1 MLWIVP
7 YFRCMK
13 HLILACAC
21 LTFGVSMEAQYP
33 MVPEVW
39 YDDTDAIASALFQ
52 EALGQGECHERLR
65 ELTKGI
71 GHRLSGSP
79 QADSAMVWGANVLEN
94 NGADSVFVMPVVVP
108 AWTRGDV
115 CLASAGGD
123 RLRVTAL
130 GGSVPTPGDSTIR
143 ARCVVVRGIEELA
156 ELPRSATEGRIVL
169 FNRPMDPL
177 LINTGAAYGGAV
189 DQRGKGA
196 IAAAKAGGVAAL
208 VRSMTHAHDTIP
220 HTGAMYY
227 EDDVPRVPAA
237 AISTVDARELAH
249 RLEADPDLELTLAM
263 NCRDLGER
271 EQGNVIG
278 VLSGNE
284 FPERIIALG
293 GHLDSWDIGEGA
305 HDDGAGIVHT
315 LEALRLLRAIG
326 YAPRHTLHF
335 VLFINEENGNR
346 GGEAYAQWAN
356 NNEMGLRVVGALES
370 DAGGLVPRGFS
381 IDASPEDLAWL
392 NSLLPYL
399 EPFGLNSARNGWAG
413 VDISPLKQQEN
424 RPLLLGLLPDGQR
437 YFDYHHS
444 ARDVFEN
451 VHKREL
457 ELGAAACALM
467 IVLMDQH
474 L

>member
-1 MLWIVP
+1 MDELP
-7 YFRCMK
+7 YFRRMK
-13 HLILACAC
+13 RCIGLLALLACSAW
-21 LTFGVSMEAQYP
+21 GAAQWSD
-33 MVPEVW
+33 E
-39 YDDTDAIASALFQ
+39 DFAQAAALFE
-52 EALGQGECHERLR
+52 EALGNGESYERLR

-79 QADSAMVWGANVLEN
+79 EADAAMAWGEEVLAA

-108 AWTRGDV
+108 AWTRGTR
-115 CLASAGGD
+115 CTASVGGQA
-123 RLRVTAL
+123 LRVTAL
-130 GGSVPTPGDSTIR
+130 GGSVPTPNDAPLT
-143 ARCVVVRGIEELA
+143 APCLVVRGIEELA
-156 ELPRSATEGRIVL
+156 PLPREDTEGRIIL

-208 VRSMTHAHDTIP
+208 VRSMTHAYDTIP

-227 EDDVPRVPAA
+227 EEGVTRVPAA

-249 RLEADPDLELTLAM
+249 RVAAEPDVEVTLTM
-263 NCRDLGER
+263 NCRDLGQR
-271 EQGNVIG
+271 EQGNVVG
-278 VLSGNE
+278 VLRGDA
-284 FPERIIALG
+284 FPDRVIALG

-305 HDDGAGIVHT
+305 HDDGAGVVHT
-315 LEALRLLRAIG
+315 LEALRLLKAIG
-326 YAPRHTLHF
+326 YRPRHTMHF

-346 GGEAYAQWAN
+346 GGKAYAEWAAT
-356 NNEMGLRVVGALES
+356 NENGACVVGAMES

-381 IDASPEDLAWL
+381 VDASPEHVEWL
-392 NSLLPYL
+392 QAQLPYL
-399 EPFGLNSARNGWAG
+399 EPYGLNSSRNGWAG
-413 VDISPLKQQEN
+413 VDISPLKTQEP
-424 RPLLLGLLPDGQR
+424 RPLLIGLLPDGQR

-457 ELGAAACALM
+457 ELGAASCALM
-467 IVLMDQH
+467 MVMMDQY
-474 L
+474 LD